1 MSLFTSAPVPAAKP
15 GRRRKPAAAAAAPS
29 AVEPAA
35 AAAASPAP
43 SDVEP
48 AAPPADAGH
57 VLFLVGGTTF
67 AVAIGDVREIARS
80 PRLTRLPVL
89 DHGFGRAVALVDVR
103 GRSVPV
109 VDLRPDGTADGDV
122 LLPLWRRQAGLVV
135 DRVVAVTAP
144 GELVPE
150 PAPPAGVLPAQALG
164 VVRPAAG
171 GDAIIVVSMPPSVE
185 DVAR

>member
-15 GRRRKPAAAAAAPS
+15 GRRRKPAAAAPS

-35 AAAASPAP
+35 AAAAPSAPAP
-43 SDVEP
+43 DVEP
-48 AAPPADAGH
+48 AAPTADAGH
-57 VLFLVGGTTF
+57 VLFLVDGTTF

-122 LLPLWRRQAGLVV
+122 LLPLWRRHAGLVV